1 MTDLT
6 QTAHEKLSRY
16 HREAELYRNLPRTPW
31 RARVAAGLRTLAAGL
46 EREATPKAGGELSA
60 RRV

>member
-1 MTDLT
+1 MTDK
-6 QTAHEKLSRY
+6 QIAHEKLSRY
-16 HREAELYRNLPRTPW
+16 HREAEVYRSLPRTPW
-31 RARVAAGLRTLAAGL
+31 RARVAASLRALAAGL